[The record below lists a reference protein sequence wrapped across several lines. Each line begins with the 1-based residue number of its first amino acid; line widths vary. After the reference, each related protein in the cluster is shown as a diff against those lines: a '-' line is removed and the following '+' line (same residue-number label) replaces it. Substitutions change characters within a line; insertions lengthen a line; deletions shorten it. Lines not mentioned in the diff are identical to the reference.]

1 MYKRILNLSAIV
13 AKKSLLLLGPR
24 QTGKTSL
31 VLSSFPDAA
40 YYNLA
45 AADTFRDLSARPE
58 LVRERLSGSTSTI
71 IIDEAQLL
79 PEIFDEAQ
87 VILDRNPSLRIIL
100 TGSSARKLKRGGI
113 NLLPGRVWKR
123 DLFPLVSIEVPEASI
138 ETRITQ
144 GSLPGI
150 INNQHYKAE
159 LRNYVGLY
167 LAEEIRAEGAV
178 RAIGD
183 FSRFLT
189 VAALT
194 NAEQLNYS
202 NVSSDTGVS
211 INTVRSYFQ
220 ILEDTLLG
228 FQLPS
233 FRKTRSRKAVATPK
247 FYFFDIGVVNA
258 ILDRF
263 ELSPQTKSF
272 GNALEH
278 LIFLEILAAR
288 SYLESSVD
296 LSYWRTHSKIEVDF
310 LIGDGVAIEV
320 KAKERVA
327 PRDEKGILALS
338 EDVKL
343 RRKIIVAREK
353 VSRRTASGVEI
364 LPVNE
369 FFSLLWSGE
378 LFK

>member
-58 LVRERLSGSTSTI
+58 IIRERLSESISTI

-150 INNQHYKAE
+150 INNQDYKAE

-167 LAEEIRAEGAV
+167 LTEEIRAEGAV

-233 FRKTRSRKAVATPK
+233 FRKTRSRKAVAIPK
-247 FYFFDIGVVNA
+247 FYFFDVGVVNA

-296 LSYWRTHSKIEVDF
+296 LSYWRTHSQIEVDF
-310 LIGDGVAIEV
+310 LIGDCVAIEV
-320 KAKERVA
+320 KAKERVV
-327 PRDEKGILALS
+327 PRDEKGILALN

-353 VSRRTASGVEI
+353 FPRRTTSGVEI